1 MSRSTTDAPS
11 LPDTSPSPTTS
22 TGRGPRGGKG
32 SRTFEQA
39 NRRLKWLMLSP
50 ALAFVGLMIVF
61 PLIFTVNLSFT
72 DAFGAVN
79 ADNRYIGLQNYADAL
94 SDARRFWPAAWRT
107 VIFTVVAVTCEVVLG
122 LALAMLM
129 RKAFRGMRVVRT
141 VLMIPLLATPVAIGI
156 LWLLILDPTNG
167 IANHLLGFV
176 GIPPQEFLGSVSQS
190 LPTLMLIDVWQWTPM
205 MTLLLLAGLTTLPEE
220 PEEAARVDGANAWQR
235 FRHIILPMLWT
246 TLLTALVLRAVDALK
261 TFDILYATKGAGGG
275 SSFEVET
282 LNVYAYGLT
291 FDYQEYGLASAVLVL
306 FTLFIIGV
314 VVLLRLR
321 TGRKSA

>member
-1 MSRSTTDAPS
+1 MP
-11 LPDTSPSPTTS
+11 
-22 TGRGPRGGKG
+22 
-32 SRTFEQA
+32 RTFEQA
-39 NRRLKWLMLSP
+39 NRRLKWTMLAP
-50 ALAFVGLMIVF
+50 ALGFVALMIVF
-61 PLIFTVNLSFT
+61 PLVFTLNLSFT

-79 ADNRYIGLQNYADAL
+79 ADNNYIGIQNYIDAL
-94 SDARRFWPAAWRT
+94 TDMRRFWPAAWRT
-107 VIFTVVAVTCEVVLG
+107 IVFTVGAVTLEVVLG

-129 RKAFRGMRVVRT
+129 RKAFKGMRWVRT
-141 VLMIPLLATPVAIGI
+141 ALMIPLLATPVAIGI

-220 PEEAARVDGANAWQR
+220 PEEAARVDGASSWQR
-235 FRHIILPMLWT
+235 FRHIIVPMLWT

-261 TFDILYATKGAGGG
+261 TFDILYATKGPGGG
-275 SSFEVET
+275 SNFEVET

-321 TGRKSA
+321 PGRKSA

>member
-1 MSRSTTDAPS
+1 MP
-11 LPDTSPSPTTS
+11 
-22 TGRGPRGGKG
+22 
-32 SRTFEQA
+32 RTFEQS
-39 NRRLKWLMLSP
+39 NRRLKWMMLAP
-50 ALAFVGLMIVF
+50 ALGFVGLMIVF
-61 PLIFTVNLSFT
+61 PLVFTLNLSFT

-79 ADNRYIGLQNYADAL
+79 SNNRYIGFQNYLDAF

-107 VIFTVVAVTCEVVLG
+107 VVFTVGAVTIEVILG

-129 RKAFRGMRVVRT
+129 RKAFRGMRWVRT
-141 VLMIPLLATPVAIGI
+141 ALMVPLLATPVAIGI

-167 IANHLLGFV
+167 IANHLLGYV

-235 FRHIILPMLWT
+235 FRLIILPMLWT

-261 TFDILYATKGAGGG
+261 TFDILYATKGPGGG
-275 SSFEVET
+275 SAFEVET

-321 TGRKSA
+321 PGRKSA